1 MWRPAN
7 RFEYEVGRVLTK
19 AADQSKRR
27 YFHAKPRTS
36 YLIELTDKPIAPISP
51 FVILLFVSQE

>member
-7 RFEYEVGRVLTK
+7 RFEYEAGRILTK
-19 AADQSKRR
+19 AADQSERR

-36 YLIELTDKPIAPISP
+36 YLIELTIKPIAPLAR